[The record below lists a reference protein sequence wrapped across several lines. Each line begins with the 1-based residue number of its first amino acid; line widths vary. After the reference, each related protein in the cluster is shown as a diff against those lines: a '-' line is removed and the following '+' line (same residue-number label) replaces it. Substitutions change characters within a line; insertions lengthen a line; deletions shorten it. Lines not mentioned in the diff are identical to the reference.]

1 MLKHFVTL
9 PRIPIGRYFQ
19 NFVEFLRDYFGW
31 FFRGFTDFIDFS
43 INGLYDV
50 LRILPSLVLI
60 VLIGALAY
68 WISKK
73 KGLALFVIFA
83 LAFVDSIQYFDDL
96 LYTFTMVIVG
106 SMIALMI
113 GVPIGILAARHDR
126 LNERIIRPILDFMQ
140 TLPAFVYL
148 IPAVILF
155 GGIGDTPGVVATIIF
170 AMPPAVR
177 LTNLGIRQVPK
188 EVLEAGKS
196 MGSTD
201 RQLLFKVQLPVA
213 LPSIMA
219 GINQTIMLALSM
231 VVIGAMAGSFG
242 LGREVYHAVTS
253 AQIARGFE
261 SGVAVVLLAMVLD
274 RLTQALG
281 DRLVK

>member
-1 MLKHFVTL
+1 MHSLISL
-9 PRIPIGRYFQ
+9 PRIPVGEFFRR
-19 NFVEFLRDYFGW
+19 FVDFLRDYFGW
-31 FFRGFTDFIDFS
+31 LFRGFTNFIDFS

-50 LRILPSLVLI
+50 LRFMPSLVLI
-60 VLIGALAY
+60 LLIGAFAY
-68 WISKK
+68 WVSRK

-83 LAFVDSIQYFDDL
+83 LVFVDSIEYFDDL
-96 LYTFTMVIVG
+96 LYTFTMVMVG
-106 SMIALMI
+106 SLIALVI
-113 GVPIGILAARHDR
+113 GIPIGILAAKHDR
-126 LNERIIRPILDFMQ
+126 LNERIIRPVLDFMQ

-188 EVLEAGKS
+188 EVLEAGRS

-219 GINQTIMLALSM
+219 GVNQTIMLALSM

-253 AQIARGFE
+253 AQVARGFE
-261 SGVAVVLLAMVLD
+261 SGLAVVLLAMVLD
-274 RLTQALG
+274 RLTQAIG
-281 DRLVK
+281 DKITK